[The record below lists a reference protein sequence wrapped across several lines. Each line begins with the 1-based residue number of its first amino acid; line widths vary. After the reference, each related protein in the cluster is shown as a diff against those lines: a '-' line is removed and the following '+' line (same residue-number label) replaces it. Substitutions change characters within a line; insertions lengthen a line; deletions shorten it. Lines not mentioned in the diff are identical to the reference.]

1 MDCTKYCH
9 FAQYSYIFLLSDE
22 GDTQDG
28 QTHLLKGCTERRS
41 GTMKKILPLILAAA
55 LMLSLAACGGE
66 TENSDNDADT
76 QYYNIGDT
84 VSTDIVDFTLNNCD
98 LSIFADP
105 NTIQPTEEETNF
117 GAKVGS
123 SMIIPTF
130 TVTNKDRSGYID
142 IRDQAIRLDDI
153 DDLSLDWTVL
163 YNDEEYTVT
172 HLDGGAGM
180 ELDPAVVLDPDS
192 GDIISLNPTS
202 NNYLNAGETISLRT
216 IGFINVEP
224 ETLNDEFSI
233 TLSLP
238 SSSGMETFTYLVAAR

>member
-1 MDCTKYCH
+1 
-9 FAQYSYIFLLSDE
+9 
-22 GDTQDG
+22 
-28 QTHLLKGCTERRS
+28 
-41 GTMKKILPLILAAA
+41 
-55 LMLSLAACGGE
+55 MLSLAACGGE
-66 TENSDNDADT
+66 TESSDNDADA
-76 QYYNIGDT
+76 QCLRYSGD
-84 VSTDIVDFTLNNCD
+84 IAYQQIYVDFTLNNCD

-123 SMIIPTF
+123 SMIIPAS

-192 GDIISLNPTS
+192 GDIISRNPTS

>member
-1 MDCTKYCH
+1 
-9 FAQYSYIFLLSDE
+9 
-22 GDTQDG
+22 
-28 QTHLLKGCTERRS
+28 
-41 GTMKKILPLILAAA
+41 MKKLLA
-55 LMLSLAACGGE
+55 LMLSAAFMISLAACGGKNNVAQNNDNDAAKSIE
-66 TENSDNDADT
+66 NDADT

-105 NTIQPTEEETNF
+105 NTIQPTEKETKF

-142 IRDQAIRLDDI
+142 IRDQAISTDDI

-172 HLDGGAGM
+172 HFDGGTGM
-180 ELDPAVVLDPDS
+180 DLIPAAVLDPAN
-192 GDIISLNPTS
+192 GDIIKGNDT
-202 NNYLNAGETISLRT
+202 NNNHLKAGETISLRT

-224 ETLNDEFSI
+224 ETLNDEFSV

-238 SSSGMETFTYLVAAR
+238 SSSGTETFTYLVATR

>member
-1 MDCTKYCH
+1 
-9 FAQYSYIFLLSDE
+9 
-22 GDTQDG
+22 
-28 QTHLLKGCTERRS
+28 
-41 GTMKKILPLILAAA
+41 MKKTLAFILAAT

-66 TENSDNDADT
+66 NENSNNDADKSAENDVDT

-105 NTIQPTEEETNF
+105 YIIQPTEEETKY

-130 TVTNKDRSGYID
+130 TITNKDRSGYID
-142 IRDQAIRLDDI
+142 IRDEAVLLDNA
-153 DDLSLDWTVL
+153 DDVSLDWTVL
-163 YNDEEYTVT
+163 YNNEEYTVT
-172 HLDGGAGM
+172 HFDGQRGM
-180 ELDPAVVLDPDS
+180 ELDPAAVLDPAS
-192 GDIISLNPTS
+192 GDIIVLNETM
-202 NNYLNAGETISLRT
+202 NYHLQAGQTVSLRT

-224 ETLNDEFSI
+224 ETLSDEFSI

-238 SSSGMETFTYLVAAR
+238 SSSGKETFTYLVAAR